1 MKSLRLGLIV
11 FALST
16 GLAALPL
23 AAAEET
29 KPRGASERA
38 KAKRANALLDRAVA
52 LYKEKGDTALP
63 AFAPGGAFIDGE
75 YYVYIVGTDGIMYAS
90 AGPSVTLVGK
100 NVTDL
105 KDDSG
110 KPFMRDLIAA
120 GKTQGAGMVEY
131 RWLNP
136 SDGKVE
142 PKSAIFRKVGDKIL
156 AVGYYIPRANAEEA
170 KVFFDK
176 AVAFAQKEGVPNAC
190 KVFNDPKGP
199 FVSGDLYVFVVG
211 LKDGKYCAQG
221 QSPTQTG
228 RDVSAMTD
236 AMGKPIIRDMMNI
249 AKTKGEGTYTYVWR
263 NPATNRVEDKT
274 AYVKNVDDYLLG
286 VGYYSK

>member
-1 MKSLRLGLIV
+1 MKSPRLWLIL

-16 GLAALPL
+16 GLASLSL
-23 AAAEET
+23 NAAEQPKHHNT
-29 KPRGASERA
+29 SERDEA
-38 KAKRANALLDRAVA
+38 RRANALLDRAVA
-52 LYKEKGDTALP
+52 YYKEKGDAALP
-63 AFAPGGAFIDGE
+63 AFGRDGKFIDGE
-75 YYVYIVGTDGIMYAS
+75 YYVYVVGTDGIMYAS
-90 AGPSVTLVGK
+90 GGPSATLVGQ

-110 KPFMRDLIAA
+110 KPFMRELIEA

-136 SDGKVE
+136 FDGKVE
-142 PKSAIFRKVGDKIL
+142 PKTALFRKVGDKIL
-156 AVGYYIPRANAEEA
+156 AVGYYIPRATAQEA
-170 KVFFDK
+170 KAFFDK
-176 AVAFAQKEGVPNAC
+176 AVAYAEKEGVKKAC

-221 QSPTQTG
+221 ASPSQTG
-228 RDVSAMTD
+228 RDVMDMRD
-236 AMGKPIIRDMMNI
+236 AAGTPIIRDMAEI
-249 AKTKGEGTYTYVWR
+249 ARTKGEGTYQYIWR
-263 NPATNRVEDKT
+263 NPATNKVEDKT
-274 AYVKNVDDYLLG
+274 AYVKKVEDYLLG